1 MMNMMHLN
9 DDWYDFF
16 GWNFDDIWGYS
27 KQFLLEVSTE
37 RPEHLGYFIESL
49 KLTNMNQAVEKNT

>member
-1 MMNMMHLN
+1 MVNMMHLN

-37 RPEHLGYFIESL
+37 RPEHLGYFIESP